1 MLGGRTGARDPVHV
15 DVDGDGGSLGK
26 TRLPIRHHAICRKEA
41 VVSLEH
47 ENAFGTG
54 PVRVISASTYL
65 RLRLLDA
72 HTVSAEVGVERT
84 GGGGGG
90 GVGRGGGGW
99 GGGVGECG
107 CTASKASGPTN
118 ARSPSPMQ
126 LGQHLSRLEQRQ
138 LMHRRDYILR
148 YFDALVAARGYA
160 GVVRE

>member
-90 GVGRGGGGW
+90 GVRPGGW
-99 GGGVGECG
+99 GLGRARAGGDKAKCGRTVAVAAQGGSGGDGGVAT
-107 CTASKASGPTN
+107 TAQA
-118 ARSPSPMQ
+118 
-126 LGQHLSRLEQRQ
+126 
-138 LMHRRDYILR
+138 
-148 YFDALVAARGYA
+148 
-160 GVVRE
+160 